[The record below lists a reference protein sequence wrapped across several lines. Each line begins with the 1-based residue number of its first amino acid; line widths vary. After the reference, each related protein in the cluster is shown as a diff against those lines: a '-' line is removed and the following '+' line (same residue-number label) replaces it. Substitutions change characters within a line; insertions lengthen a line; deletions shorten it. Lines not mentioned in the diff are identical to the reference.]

1 MYPKD
6 TLFFYTP
13 AMKELHI
20 FFSDKE
26 TVSII
31 PVRYNYIK
39 RKKVV
44 TFVPLSHTDKL
55 TFDMAS
61 AGAGLIGEYSLCS
74 FRMKGI
80 GTFLPGTKT
89 SPFSGK
95 KGRLSFEE
103 EIRLEMECDE
113 TDVDKVTEALI
124 SNHPYEE
131 PAYEIYEFLKRDKN
145 PSEFVITFRR
155 ARDINTI
162 IKKLNRKI
170 KIDITSKNMKARK
183 IYITYNT
190 INKATRQ
197 MAAKHNAEAII
208 SLE

>member
-1 MYPKD
+1 
-6 TLFFYTP
+6 
-13 AMKELHI
+13 MKELHTLI
-20 FFSDKE
+20 TDKE
-26 TVSII
+26 TVNII
-31 PVRYNYIK
+31 PVRYNYLK
-39 RKKVV
+39 RKKVI

-55 TFDMAS
+55 TFDMAT

-80 GTFLPGTKT
+80 GTFFPGTN
-89 SPFSGK
+89 SNPSSGK

-113 TDVDKVTEALI
+113 KDIDKVIEALI

-131 PAYEIYEFLKRDKN
+131 PAYEIYEFQKRDKN
-145 PSEFVITFRR
+145 PSEFVIVFRR

-170 KIDITSKNMKARK
+170 RIDITSRNLKARK
-183 IYITYNT
+183 IYITYST
-190 INKATRQ
+190 INRTTRQ
-197 MAAKHNAEAII
+197 LAAKHNAEAII